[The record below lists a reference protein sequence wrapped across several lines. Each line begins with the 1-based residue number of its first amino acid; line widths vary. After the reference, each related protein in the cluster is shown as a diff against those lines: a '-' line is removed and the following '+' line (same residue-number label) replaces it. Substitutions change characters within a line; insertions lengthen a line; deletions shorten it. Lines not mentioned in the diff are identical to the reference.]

1 MLKSIGKYLLVGN
14 VGVPFEGL
22 QFVCWKDDNGGGVV
36 WVKGKIW
43 VGFKTVTCT
52 DSFLTSELSLTIVSM
67 SITQAHKKKVSSCW
81 TGDPAILIYFESPN
95 TNLTFK

>member
-36 WVKGKIW
+36 
-43 VGFKTVTCT
+43 
-52 DSFLTSELSLTIVSM
+52 
-67 SITQAHKKKVSSCW
+67 
-81 TGDPAILIYFESPN
+81 
-95 TNLTFK
+95 